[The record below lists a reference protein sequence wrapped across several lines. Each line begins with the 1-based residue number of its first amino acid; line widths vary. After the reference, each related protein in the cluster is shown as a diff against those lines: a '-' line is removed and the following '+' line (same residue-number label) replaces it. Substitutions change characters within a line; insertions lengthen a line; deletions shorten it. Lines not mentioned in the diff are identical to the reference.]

1 MLKFNDAVNKLLI
14 KINLKVGNEDK
25 SKISQNIYL
34 NI

>member
-25 SKISQNIYL
+25 SKLVKIY
-34 NI
+34 I